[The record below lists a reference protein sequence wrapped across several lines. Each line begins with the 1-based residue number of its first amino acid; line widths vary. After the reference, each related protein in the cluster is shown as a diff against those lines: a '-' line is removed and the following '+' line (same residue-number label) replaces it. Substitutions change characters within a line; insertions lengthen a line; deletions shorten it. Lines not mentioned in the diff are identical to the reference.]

1 MSFAAVLLS
10 LMPALTFAGQ
20 GVRFDTILSEGGARI
35 ATPSVWVPF
44 GQDAVI
50 EVPGK
55 VRVVAVAQEP
65 NGSHSLVQATI
76 YRFVDGQWVQD
87 WKSAMNANIAMAPS
101 FEKNL
106 EGGVFRVVVMPRA
119 AERPV
124 SSGN

>member
-1 MSFAAVLLS
+1 
-10 LMPALTFAGQ
+10 MPALTFAAQ
-20 GVRFDTILSEGGARI
+20 GVRFDTTLSEGGTRI

-65 NGSHSLVQATI
+65 NGSHSHVQATV

-87 WKSAMNANIAMAPS
+87 WKTAMNANIAMTPS